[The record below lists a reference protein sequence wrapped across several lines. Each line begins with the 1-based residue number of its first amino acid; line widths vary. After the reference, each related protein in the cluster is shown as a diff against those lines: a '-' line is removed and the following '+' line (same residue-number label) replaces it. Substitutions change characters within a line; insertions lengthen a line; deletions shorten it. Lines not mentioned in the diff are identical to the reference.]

1 MPRGARL
8 DAPGTLHHVIVRGI
22 EKRKIVK
29 DNQDRRHF
37 VSRMGRV
44 ATKTETSIY
53 AWALMKNHAHILVR
67 SGAAGLPAFMRKLLT
82 GYAVT
87 YNLRH
92 RRHGHLFQNRYKSIV
107 CEEDAYFRELVRYI
121 HLNPIRAGVL
131 NKLSQLDRYP
141 WCGHGALLG
150 YAENDWQDVDYVLK
164 WFGRKLGGARR
175 KYRKYIKRGLK
186 QGHRPDLVGG
196 GLIRSAGGWSA
207 VKGLRRTGELRKGD
221 ARILGSSDFVEK
233 MIKESDLR
241 RRYQF
246 AADDVLE
253 KVSALIHEECG
264 KREVSVSAVK
274 AGSRARDISKL
285 RADVAPILIN
295 EFGLSHAE
303 SARQLG
309 ISTSAIS
316 KIIERHYKS

>member
-29 DNQDRRHF
+29 DDRDRRHF
-37 VSRMGRV
+37 VSRLGRV
-44 ATKTETSIY
+44 AIKTETSVY
-53 AWALMKNHAHILVR
+53 AWALMKNHAHFLVR
-67 SGAAGLPAFMRKLLT
+67 SGTAGLPAFMRKLLT

-107 CEEDAYFRELVRYI
+107 CEEDPYFRELVRYI

-131 NKLSQLDRYP
+131 DKLSQLERHP

-150 YAENDWQDVDYVLK
+150 YKEHDWQDVDYVLK
-164 WFGRKLGGARR
+164 WFGRKSGGAKR

-207 VKGLRRTGELRKGD
+207 VKGMRRTGELRKGD
-221 ARILGSSDFVEK
+221 ERILGSSDFVEK
-233 MIKESDLR
+233 VIKESDIR
-241 RRYQF
+241 KRYQF

-253 KVSALIHEECG
+253 KVSALVHEECE
-264 KREVSVSAVK
+264 KREISVTAVK
-274 AGSRARDISKL
+274 AGSRDRALSKL
-285 RADVAPILIN
+285 RAELVPVLVG

-309 ISTSAIS
+309 VSTSAIS
-316 KIIERHYKS
+316 RILERRNKS